1 MPVLSKNLSLQN
13 NLEIKLIKKIYWT
26 IMMKRF
32 LKIAFSLMLSV
43 SAVSVSAQT
52 MSDSQVLEYVKQAM
66 QQGMG
71 QEEIA
76 VQLLSRGVPE
86 EQALRVK
93 EMYQQQMGT
102 TTTGSENGTVVST
115 SRLRQLQERAQKEN
129 SMQLGTNVSLP
140 SSSDLTNNGVISV
153 IGDTLNFVK
162 YNPED
167 EVFGRS
173 IFNSASLTFE
183 PNINLATPENYR
195 LGPGDE
201 IIIDIWGASQNTIK
215 QEISPDGFINIPNL
229 GLVYLSNK
237 TMKEAD
243 ELLKQELRKIYADAA
258 NNIKVT
264 LGNIRTIQVNVMGE
278 VMFPGTYTLSSFSTV
293 FHALYSA
300 GGVSSIGSLRN
311 VKVARG
317 GSVIVALDVYEYMMK
332 GEIKDDICLQEGD
345 VIIVPAYEALVK
357 ITGKVKRPMRYEMK
371 KNESVATLLSYAGGF
386 SSDAYKKT
394 LRVIRQDGSEY
405 SVATVDENNYTNF
418 QVQDGDAVTVDPIL
432 DRYTNKLEI
441 KGAVYRPGIYQLS
454 GNLNTVRQLVEKADG
469 LLGEA
474 FTARAVLYRE
484 RENLT
489 REVLPVDVVG
499 ILNGTVPD
507 IALRKNDILYIPSI
521 HDLQDWGKVTISGE
535 INKPGEYTYADNM
548 TLEDLVI
555 TAGGLK
561 DAASIVRVDIARRIR
576 DPKSTTESETTGEN
590 YSFALKDGF
599 VIDGQPGFIL
609 HPYDQVIVRRS
620 PSYSEQVNVTV
631 NGEVLY
637 SGQYNLR
644 TKNERL
650 SSIIERAGGV
660 NKFAYVR
667 GAKLTRVANAEELKR
682 MEDAI
687 QMIRKEIGDAVANS
701 MGLKVDSTFTVG
713 IDLEAAL
720 ANPGS
725 DADIVLR
732 EGDVI
737 NVPEY
742 NNTVKISGA
751 VMMPNTVSFLQ
762 GKKVS
767 YYLSQA
773 GGYSSQAKKS
783 KKFIIYM
790 NGQVAEVKGSGK
802 KQIEPGCE
810 IVVPNKTR
818 KFNFANLM
826 SNATSFASLATMVA
840 SLANLLK

>member
-1 MPVLSKNLSLQN
+1 
-13 NLEIKLIKKIYWT
+13 
-26 IMMKRF
+26 MMKRF
-32 LKIAFSLMLSV
+32 LKIAFSLMLL
-43 SAVSVSAQT
+43 ANALSVSAQSMT
-52 MSDSQVLEYVKQAM
+52 DTQVLEYVKQAM

-76 VQLLSRGVPE
+76 VQLLSRGVTE

-102 TTTGSENGTVVST
+102 TATSSESESVIST
-115 SRLRQLQERAQKEN
+115 SRLRQIQEKAQKEN
-129 SMQLGTNVSLP
+129 AVQLGTNVSL
-140 SSSDLTNNGVISV
+140 SSSGQTNNGVV
-153 IGDTLNFVK
+153 NLLGDTLSFRR

-167 EVFGRS
+167 EVFGRN
-173 IFNSASLTFE
+173 IFNTASLTFE

-229 GLVYLSNK
+229 GLVYLGNK

-243 ELLKQELRKIYADAA
+243 GLLKEELRKIYADSG
-258 NNIKVT
+258 NSIKVT

-300 GGVSSIGSLRN
+300 GGVSPIGSLRN

-317 GSVIVALDVYEYMMK
+317 GSVVATLDVYEYIMK
-332 GEIKDDICLQEGD
+332 GKIEDDICLQEGD

-371 KNESVATLLSYAGGF
+371 KNESVGTLLAYAGGF
-386 SSDAYKKT
+386 ASDAYKKT

-405 SVATVDENNYTNF
+405 SVATVDENNYANF

-432 DRYTNKLEI
+432 DRYTNRLEI

-454 GNLNTVRQLVEKADG
+454 GNLNTVCQLVEKADG

-489 REVLPVDVVG
+489 REVQPVDVVG

-561 DAASIVRVDIARRIR
+561 EAASIVRVDIARRIR

-599 VIDGQPGFIL
+599 VIDGQPGFVL
-609 HPYDQVIVRRS
+609 QPYDQVIVRRS

-650 SSIIERAGGV
+650 SSVIERAGGV
-660 NKFAYVR
+660 SKFAYVR

-687 QMIRKEIGDAVANS
+687 RMIRKEIGDAVATS
-701 MGLKVDSTFTVG
+701 MGLTVDSTFTVG

-818 KFNFANLM
+818 KFNFATMM

>member
-1 MPVLSKNLSLQN
+1 
-13 NLEIKLIKKIYWT
+13 
-26 IMMKRF
+26 MMKRF
-32 LKIAFSLMLSV
+32 LKIAFSLMLL
-43 SAVSVSAQT
+43 ANALSVSAQSMT
-52 MSDSQVLEYVKQAM
+52 DTQVLEYVKQAM

-76 VQLLSRGVPE
+76 IQLLSQGVTE
-86 EQALRVK
+86 EQILRVK

-102 TTTGSENGTVVST
+102 TTTSSESESVIST
-115 SRLRQLQERAQKEN
+115 SRLRQIQEKAQKEN
-129 SMQLGTNVSLP
+129 AVQLGTNVSL
-140 SSSDLTNNGVISV
+140 SSSGQTNNGVV
-153 IGDTLNFVK
+153 NLLGDTLSFRR

-167 EVFGRS
+167 EVFGRN
-173 IFNSASLTFE
+173 IFNTASLTFE

-229 GLVYLSNK
+229 GLVYLGNK

-243 ELLKQELRKIYADAA
+243 GLLKEELRKIYADSG
-258 NNIKVT
+258 NSIKVT

-300 GGVSSIGSLRN
+300 GGVSPIGSLRN

-317 GSVIVALDVYEYMMK
+317 GSVVATLDVYEYIMK
-332 GEIKDDICLQEGD
+332 GKIEDDICLQEGD

-371 KNESVATLLSYAGGF
+371 KNESVGTLLAYAGGF
-386 SSDAYKKT
+386 ASDAYKKT

-432 DRYTNKLEI
+432 DRYTNRLEI

-489 REVLPVDVVG
+489 REVQPVDVVG

-561 DAASIVRVDIARRIR
+561 EAASIVRVDIARRIR

-599 VIDGQPGFIL
+599 VIDGQPGFVL
-609 HPYDQVIVRRS
+609 QPYDQVIVRRS

-650 SSIIERAGGV
+650 SSVIERAGGV
-660 NKFAYVR
+660 SKFAYVR

-687 QMIRKEIGDAVANS
+687 RMIRKEIGDAVATS
-701 MGLKVDSTFTVG
+701 MGLTVDSTFTVG

-818 KFNFANLM
+818 KFNFATMM

>member
-1 MPVLSKNLSLQN
+1 
-13 NLEIKLIKKIYWT
+13 
-26 IMMKRF
+26 MMKRF
-32 LKIAFSLMLSV
+32 LKIAFSLMLL
-43 SAVSVSAQT
+43 ANALSVSAQSMT
-52 MSDSQVLEYVKQAM
+52 DTQVLEYVKQAM

-76 VQLLSRGVPE
+76 VQLLSRGVTE

-102 TTTGSENGTVVST
+102 TATSSESESVIST
-115 SRLRQLQERAQKEN
+115 SRLRQIQEKSQKEN
-129 SMQLGTNVSLP
+129 AVQLGTNVSL
-140 SSSDLTNNGVISV
+140 SSSGQTNNGVV
-153 IGDTLNFVK
+153 NLLGDTLSFRR

-167 EVFGRS
+167 EVFGRN
-173 IFNSASLTFE
+173 IFNTASLTFE

-229 GLVYLSNK
+229 GLVYLGNK

-243 ELLKQELRKIYADAA
+243 GLLKEELRKIYADSG
-258 NNIKVT
+258 NSIKVT

-300 GGVSSIGSLRN
+300 GGVSPIGSLRN

-317 GSVIVALDVYEYMMK
+317 GSVVATLDVYEYIMK
-332 GEIKDDICLQEGD
+332 GKIEDDICLQEGD

-371 KNESVATLLSYAGGF
+371 KNESVGTLLAYAGGF
-386 SSDAYKKT
+386 ASDAYKKT

-432 DRYTNKLEI
+432 DRYTNRLEI

-489 REVLPVDVVG
+489 REVQPVDVVG

-561 DAASIVRVDIARRIR
+561 EAASIVRVDIARRIR

-599 VIDGQPGFIL
+599 VIDGQPGFVL
-609 HPYDQVIVRRS
+609 QPYDQVIVRRS

-650 SSIIERAGGV
+650 SSVIERAGGV
-660 NKFAYVR
+660 SKFAYVR

-687 QMIRKEIGDAVANS
+687 RMIRKEIGDAVATS
-701 MGLKVDSTFTVG
+701 MGLTVDSTFTVG

-818 KFNFANLM
+818 KFNFATMM